1 MLYPKRILRIE
12 TMSELSASSKSDT
25 PRRLP
30 RGRHALPPD
39 DVLRDQRERLLAA
52 VPAVAAEHGYEAM
65 SVADIVKAAAVSRNA
80 FYKNFS
86 DKQDCVATAHEL
98 GHKRLFEV
106 LSTGCAEG
114 ATVEDR
120 VGASLRAALDVL
132 ADEPALAR
140 FLFVEAPSGGDE
152 IALRYHEWL
161 GRYGTLLR
169 SAAPDLPPG
178 SLPEPEV
185 EQVIVGGMA
194 SRVASE
200 VLRGGGEKLGKLA
213 DPFLEYVLAFYR
225 LGEPGPKEGRI
236 LPFEA
241 DQASAETAARGT
253 RPPGPRLAGHG

>member
-1 MLYPKRILRIE
+1 MAKA
-12 TMSELSASSKSDT
+12 SASSKSDT

-30 RGRHALPPD
+30 RGRHALAPD

-52 VPAVAAEHGYEAM
+52 VPAVAAKRGYEAM

-80 FYKNFS
+80 FYKNFR

-98 GHKRLFEV
+98 GHERLFEV
-106 LSTGCAEG
+106 LSTGCYEG
-114 ATVEDR
+114 ATIGER
-120 VGASLRAALDVL
+120 VGTSLEAGLDVL

-161 GRYGTLLR
+161 GRYGILLR
-169 SAAPDLPPG
+169 SAAPDLPAE

-185 EQVIVGGMA
+185 EQVIVGGIA

-200 VLRGGGEKLGKLA
+200 VLRGRGSKLRELA

-225 LGEPGPKEGRI
+225 QGETGRREGRV
-236 LPFEA
+236 LAFEPEQA
-241 DQASAETAARGT
+241 DTGGPYEARRKQAGA
-253 RPPGPRLAGHG
+253 

>member
-1 MLYPKRILRIE
+1 MAKASPRPN
-12 TMSELSASSKSDT
+12 SASAK

-30 RGRHALPPD
+30 RGRHALDPD
-39 DVLRDQRERLLAA
+39 EVLRDQRERLLAA
-52 VPAVAAEHGYEAM
+52 VPVVAAERGYEAM

-98 GHKRLFEV
+98 GHERLFEV
-106 LSTGCAEG
+106 LSTSCYEG
-114 ATVEDR
+114 ATIEER
-120 VGASLRAALDVL
+120 VGSALEAALDVL
-132 ADEPALAR
+132 GDDPALAR

-152 IALRYHEWL
+152 IALSYHEWL

-169 SAAPDLPPG
+169 SAAPDLPPE
-178 SLPEPEV
+178 SVPLPEV
-185 EQVIVGGMA
+185 EQVIVGGIA

-200 VLRGGGEKLGKLA
+200 VLRGRGEKLPDLA

-236 LPFEA
+236 LPFETGEHA
-241 DQASAETAARGT
+241 DEPPYGARRKQAGA
-253 RPPGPRLAGHG
+253 